1 MISSYSSKTL
11 QALDFPSGRVV
22 KNLPANAE
30 TQVPSLA
37 WEDSPC
43 CGAAK
48 SLATTTEPTHT
59 ATTEARMR
67 LSL

>member
-11 QALDFPSGRVV
+11 QALDFPSGRAV
-22 KNLPANAE
+22 KNPPANAE

-43 CGAAK
+43 CGATK
-48 SLATTTEPTHT
+48 SLATTTEPTHI

-67 LSL
+67 WSL